1 MALTLERLRGRYPQ
15 FRYERYSYT
24 LRGRRLTLGFRFVV
38 EPDIVFE
45 PQLSLEA
52 VDPARLDSLEPCVL
66 SNLVFHLGL
75 IEMLSYWKATCSPRI
90 VVQAGYLDA
99 RQIDWWTDLLLHGM
113 REFFYRNRI
122 NYKQPDFVRLS
133 STHAPP
139 ARRPVYTQALQDERD
154 LLLLSGGKDSALSV
168 RLLRDG
174 QRAVQ
179 RPAVEPGPGGV
190 RPGRFGRLPGSDYC
204 QPGDRSQAV
213 AAQRRRLSERPHA
226 VFGLPGHARDG
237 GGGGGQLP

>member
-1 MALTLERLRGRYPQ
+1 MALTPERLRSRYPQ
-15 FRYERYSYT
+15 FRYERYSST

-38 EPDIVFE
+38 EPGIVFQ

-52 VDPARLDSLEPCVL
+52 VDPARLDRLEPCVL
-66 SNLVFHLGL
+66 NNLVFHLGL

-139 ARRPVYTQALQDERD
+139 ADRFIPRPCRT
-154 LLLLSGGKDSALSV
+154 SGICCCSAAAKTPRSAC
-168 RLLRDG
+168 G
-174 QRAVQ
+174 CCGTAS
-179 RPAVEPGPGGV
+179 
-190 RPGRFGRLPGSDYC
+190 GRSTPC
-204 QPGDRSQAV
+204 C
-213 AAQRRRLSERPHA
+213 
-226 VFGLPGHARDG
+226 
-237 GGGGGQLP
+237 